1 MRIKTGSFMKREVF
15 KFSFFARCVIA
26 KIGNSD
32 YSKSN
37 EFTLDVKHRHARQP
51 AMKFL
56 ASG

>member
-26 KIGNSD
+26 KFGNSD

-37 EFTLDVKHRHARQP
+37 EFALAVKHRHARQP

-56 ASG
+56 ANG